1 MQKCTRKVGECIRG
15 RAHSAWKRLKRVL
28 LAYLVWS
35 AAYLLLEAAAGVSY
49 LADSMIPPVDGVLC
63 GRGAVPA
70 AGGEGDAAA
79 FPLCMAG
86 TASAAAVLGT
96 AKLQPVVRALS
107 LRPDITA
114 YALTSF
120 LLLWPLCSLPRDV
133 PRHARAVS
141 RLSFGLYLSH
151 LLVLRLWIEW
161 TTRRPKVMYLRF
173 GQLWLLVFAGGLLIA
188 SVLAILP
195 HGSLLGGAPCKN
207 TKQTEGQNGEKT

>member
-1 MQKCTRKVGECIRG
+1 MCIRDRYIFG
-15 RAHSAWKRLKRVL
+15 YTVVNDVSARNLQTAHNQWYFGKSLDEMCIR
-28 LAYLVWS
+28 
-35 AAYLLLEAAAGVSY
+35 
-49 LADSMIPPVDGVLC
+49 DS
-63 GRGAVPA
+63 
-70 AGGEGDAAA
+70 
-79 FPLCMAG
+79 F
-86 TASAAAVLGT
+86 
-96 AKLQPVVRALS
+96 
-107 LRPDITA
+107 
-114 YALTSF
+114 TSF
-120 LLLWPLCSLPRDV
+120 LLLWALCSLPRDV